1 MASLVTTGSA
11 PYNPYNNDFASF
23 ALKGLD
29 MAQRD
34 MAQTDERNARSVQNV
49 MQIGAMAADAIKTNA
64 ELKLKWADQERLK
77 QAQAAQLQMERSR
90 LDLATEAQAFEQK
103 KWSDMAPVRELQV
116 KEAEVGI
123 RQAETAI
130 TINQENTR
138 RLRTE
143 NDVAE
148 TLAPFKVEADIATL
162 ANAPVASAVKLYSEA
177 ATIDIAAQQEKRL
190 AEAASSAT
198 KPKTLVDAFK
208 NTPSAIMATTLDEH
222 LKPIQAAVGNIGA
235 MMKATKEVEGPSG
248 FTVLK
253 TPALSEPQLQAASKG
268 ITAANVAA
276 AQLVALKSLLT
287 QASPYE
293 ASGSAV
299 PADLSKKIQDMRSSY
314 EKTLRE
320 AQKNFSDVAPGWD
333 SGPALLPGV
342 GIPSGSTTPSNPALE
357 SALKAAAAVD
367 EFLNN

>member
-77 QAQAAQLQMERSR
+77 QAQAAQLEMERSR

-103 KWSDMAPVRELQV
+103 KWSDMAPVRQLQA

-130 TINQENTR
+130 TINQENAR
-138 RLRTE
+138 RLQIE
-143 NDVAE
+143 NDVATE
-148 TLAPFKVEADIATL
+148 LAPFKVEADIATL
-162 ANAPVASAVKLYSEA
+162 ANAPVASAVKLYSEVA
-177 ATIDIAAQQEKRL
+177 KLDIAAQRAKGL
-190 AEAASSAT
+190 AEAASSKT
-198 KPKTLVDAFK
+198 KKTALVDAFK
-208 NTPSAIMATTLDEH
+208 NTPSAIMETTLDEQ
-222 LKPIQAAVGNIGA
+222 LKPIQSAVGNIDA
-235 MMKATKEVEGPSG
+235 MMKATREKEGELGSPI
-248 FTVLK
+248 K
-253 TPALSEPQLQAASKG
+253 EPILSEPQLQAASKG

-367 EFLNN
+367 EFLK

>member
-1 MASLVTTGSA
+1 MAGLVTLGSA
-11 PYNPYNNDFASF
+11 PYNPYNTDFASF

-34 MAQTDERNARSVQNV
+34 MAQKDALNQQGIENV
-49 MQIGAMAADAIKTNA
+49 MRFGEQVSSAIRANA

-77 QAQAAQLQMERSR
+77 QAQAAQLEMERSR
-90 LDLATEAQAFEQK
+90 LDLATEAQKFEQK

-162 ANAPVASAVKLYSEA
+162 ANAPVASAVKLYSEVA
-177 ATIDIAAQQEKRL
+177 NLDIAVQQEKRL
-190 AEAASSAT
+190 GEAASSTT
-198 KPKTLVDAFK
+198 KPTSLVDAFK
-208 NTPSAIMATTLDEH
+208 NTPSAIMATTLDEQ
-222 LKPIQAAVGNIGA
+222 LKPIQSAVGNIDA
-235 MMKATKEVEGPSG
+235 MMKATREKEGELGSPI
-248 FTVLK
+248 K
-253 TPALSEPQLQAASKG
+253 EPILSEPQLQAASKG
-268 ITAANVAA
+268 ITAASVAA

-293 ASGSAV
+293 AFGSEV
-299 PADLSKKIQDMRSSY
+299 PAELSKKIQDMRSSY

-357 SALKAAAAVD
+357 SALKAATAVD
-367 EFLNN
+367 EFLK